1 MFEAARKNI
10 KIHFRLHCPYSL
22 HKLIIDEILFF
33 FKHSRLLSLHLKNV
47 PLNICLIKYYIF

>member
-33 FKHSRLLSLHLKNV
+33 QAFAFIKFAFKK
-47 PLNICLIKYYIF
+47 CTA